1 VPELISCKSECR
13 AAPVSRCI
21 DEWKNKENVIGMCF
35 DTTVSNTGR
44 LAGAAHLIEERL
56 SKELLWLPCR
66 DHILEIDFD
75 KAFTA
80 V

>member
-1 VPELISCKSECR
+1 MS
-13 AAPVSRCI
+13 
-21 DEWKNKENVIGMCF
+21 F
-35 DTTVSNTGR
+35 DFTVSNTGR

-56 SKELLWLPCR
+56 SKKRLWLPCR

-75 KAFTA
+75 KAFTS